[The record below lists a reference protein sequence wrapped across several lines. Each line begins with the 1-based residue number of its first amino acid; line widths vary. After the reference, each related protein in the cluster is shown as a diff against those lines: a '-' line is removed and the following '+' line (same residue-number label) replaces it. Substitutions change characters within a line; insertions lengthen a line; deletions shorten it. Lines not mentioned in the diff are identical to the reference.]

1 MFFSYGCKP
10 GQDPLPL
17 PESFHHHLYRMLM
30 KHTLLLLLL
39 CPLTAFAQ
47 FPADHA
53 VLYHPSDKLPA
64 TVESALHGLD
74 GRCAVSLPPLHIIR
88 LPAAHDEALRQ
99 SDAAMYIF
107 RTFSDASIHL
117 QELPASLHSL
127 FPKLFPGEGRDAI
140 GSATE
145 SCCEEELPTDC
156 LVAEEQVASAD
167 VLAAMQRQMIHA
179 DFDPNITSDV
189 LVGSTAVA
197 VFCVNNTEAQQQGV
211 PTWTEQLRGSA
222 LGNIMVNL
230 AWWSDQAMAYGK
242 EKSFVIRE
250 YGPDHPAVAIDFD
263 PTEGYTSTSFSINDH
278 KFQNPVMDALGYTGA
293 NQRIKMRAFCND
305 LRLDEETDWAYIAFL
320 LVGDNSVRAHASF
333 GGPSTVLM
341 ASSTATGFV
350 FAHETGHIFNAFD
363 EYFEHG
369 RSSSRARQSR
379 FGVPNG
385 NHHFRNHPVQP
396 CMMASSYRALS
407 GYTAVHLGL
416 IDTVRYVTVETDP
429 PMAAYEV
436 EYVDPENRVS
446 RLARYQG
453 ALPFAWGNG
462 TRVRLR
468 GLSAITHDGVIHSAP
483 VWQQSGEAEFLLEI
497 DAAVSP
503 TISLDYSATETPADF
518 SFEYLTLRNALASEI
533 VQDVLPLGD
542 RSAAFVGS
550 KGISIW
556 NDTGKI
562 ILDFAFGDDRLD
574 SYRQSHAIAQGAD
587 GTVYFTSHGSEI
599 LGWKNEQLFAL
610 QGPVPD
616 LTYRNVT
623 VTGDGAVWATDG
635 GFASGRG
642 MQASGVHRF
651 HGGQVTAFTMDNA
664 PLPSNAIVALAPTGG
679 SAVWLG
685 LGGRSAADHGLFLF
699 DPVTMDIT
707 DLSDRV
713 ASPNIV
719 RMRNIGP
726 DSLLIISSGADPN
739 VIERFVTLLVG
750 GTAAN
755 IWNTSYFHTSGAL
768 FDATIDR
775 QGRLVIA
782 TTLGIA
788 ILEEDESWTRIRI
801 DGSEL
806 LSNICYAVSIAQDD
820 AIIAGTNIGAVRIS
834 TASMP
839 TSVDRLI
846 AAAPRSARLHAAYPN
861 PQRDAGTISVTFDRP
876 QSAELR
882 LHDILGRTVTD
893 IASGHFPTG
902 RYSFTLPVALRSGTY
917 LISLTTAE
925 GRQIRKLQ
933 KE

>member
-1 MFFSYGCKP
+1 
-10 GQDPLPL
+10 
-17 PESFHHHLYRMLM
+17 M
-30 KHTLLLLLL
+30 KNIVLLLLL
-39 CPLTAFAQ
+39 CPLTALAQ
-47 FPADHA
+47 FPPDHA
-53 VLYHPSDKLPA
+53 VLYHPAEKLPG
-64 TVESALHGLD
+64 TLVTALHALD
-74 GRCAVSLPPLHIIR
+74 GRLAVSLPPLHIIR
-88 LPAAHDEALRQ
+88 LEKMHDDALRQ
-99 SDAAMYIF
+99 SETEVYVL
-107 RTFSDASIHL
+107 RTYSDATILL
-117 QELPASLHSL
+117 QELPVSLHFILPSL
-127 FPKLFPGEGRDAI
+127 FPVEGRDAM
-140 GSATE
+140 GETGTTG
-145 SCCEEELPTDC
+145 SCCEEEIPTNC
-156 LVAEEQVASAD
+156 LVTEDDIAPAE
-167 VLAAMQRQMIHA
+167 VLATMQRQMLHA

-211 PTWTEQLRGSA
+211 PTWTEQLRGDA

-230 AWWSDQAMAYGK
+230 AWWSDQAAAYDK
-242 EKSFVIRE
+242 DKNFVIRE

-263 PTEGYTSTSFSINDH
+263 PTEGYTSTSISINDH

-293 NQRIKMRAFCND
+293 NQRVKMRAFCND
-305 LRLDEETDWAYIAFL
+305 LRLEEETDWAYIAFL

-333 GGPSTVLM
+333 GGPSTVLK
-341 ASSTATGFV
+341 AASTANGFV

-385 NHHFRNHPVQP
+385 NLHFRNYPVQP

-416 IDTVRYVTVETDP
+416 ADTVRYVTVETDP

-436 EYVDPENRVS
+436 EYVDPEDRVS

-453 ALPFAWGNG
+453 TLPFAWGNG

-468 GLSAITHDGVIHSAP
+468 GLPAVAHDGVTYGTP

-497 DAAVSP
+497 DAEVSP
-503 TISLDYSATETPADF
+503 SISLGYSATMTPADF

-533 VQDVLPLGD
+533 VQDALSLGE
-542 RSAAFVGS
+542 RSAAFVGP

-556 NDTGKI
+556 NDTGKV
-562 ILDFAFGDDRLD
+562 ILDYAFSNDRLD
-574 SYRQSHAIAQGAD
+574 SYRQSYAIARGPD

-599 LGWKNEQLFAL
+599 LGWKDEQLFAL
-610 QGPVPD
+610 EGPVPD

-642 MQASGVHRF
+642 MQASGLHRF

-664 PLPSNAIVALAPTGG
+664 PLPSNAIVAIAATGS

-685 LGGRSAADHGLFLF
+685 LSGHSAADHGLFLF

-707 DLSDRV
+707 DHSDRV

-719 RMRNIGP
+719 RIRNIGP
-726 DSLLIISSGADPN
+726 DSILVISSGTNPD

-750 GTAAN
+750 GNTAS
-755 IWNTSYFHTSGAL
+755 IWNTSWFRTSGAL

-788 ILEEDESWTRIRI
+788 ILGEDESWTRIRI
-801 DGSEL
+801 DNSEL
-806 LSNICYAVSIAQDD
+806 LSNICYAVSIEADG

-834 TASMP
+834 TAAKP
-839 TSVDRLI
+839 TSVGHFV
-846 AAAPRSARLHAAYPN
+846 AATPRSAHLHAAYPN
-861 PQRDAGTISVTFDRP
+861 PLRDAGAVSVTFDRP
-876 QSAELR
+876 QTAELR
-882 LHDILGRTVTD
+882 LHDILGRTVAE
-893 IASGHFPTG
+893 IAGGHFPAG
-902 RYSFTLPVALRSGTY
+902 QYSFTLPVALRSGTY
-917 LISLTTAE
+917 LISLTTPG